1 MKSSVKFIIAIILI
15 LSSFNIEAQKTIS
28 ANAILQTAYKKAV
41 TENKNVFIIFHASW
55 CGWCKKLDASM
66 NDSLTKKYFE
76 ENYIVIHLTVLESPQ
91 NKKLENEGA
100 LELLTKY
107 KGEEAGLPFFV
118 ITDKSKKV
126 IGDSNAPDGNTGCPS
141 KKIEVDYFISLL
153 KKSSKINPAG
163 LEIIRTR
170 FRKNDL

>member
-1 MKSSVKFIIAIILI
+1 MKKVLSFFIFSIIISTSYAQNVPTAESI
-15 LSSFNIEAQKTIS
+15 LTA
-28 ANAILQTAYKKAV
+28 AYKKAT
-41 TENKNVFIIFHASW
+41 TEKKKVFIIFHASW

-66 NDSLTKKYFE
+66 NDSTTKKYFDD
-76 ENYIVIHLTVLESPQ
+76 NYIIVHLTVLESPQ

-118 ITDKSKKV
+118 ITDKTKKL
-126 IGDSNAPDGNTGCPS
+126 IGDSNAPEGNTGCPS
-141 KKIEVDYFISLL
+141 KKTEVDYFIGLL

-163 LEIIRTR
+163 LEIIRNR

>member
-1 MKSSVKFIIAIILI
+1 MKSSVKFIIASILF
-15 LSSFNIEAQKTIS
+15 LCSFDVEAQKTIS
-28 ANAILQTAYKKAV
+28 SYALLQTAYKRAA

-66 NDSLTKKYFE
+66 NDTLTKKYFE
-76 ENYIVIHLTVLESPQ
+76 KNFIVVHLTVLESPQ

-118 ITDKSKKV
+118 ITDKREKI

-141 KKIEVDYFISLL
+141 KEMEVDYFIRLL
-153 KKSSKINPAG
+153 KKSSKINSTG
-163 LEIIRTR
+163 LEIIRSR

>member
-1 MKSSVKFIIAIILI
+1 MKKLLSLFAFVIIITSGFAQTVPSAESIL
-15 LSSFNIEAQKTIS
+15 A
-28 ANAILQTAYKKAV
+28 AAYKKAT
-41 TENKNVFIIFHASW
+41 TEKKNVFIIFHASW

-66 NDSLTKKYFE
+66 NDSLTKNYFE

-118 ITDKSKKV
+118 ITDKKRKL
-126 IGDSNAPDGNTGCPS
+126 IGYSNAPEGNTGCPS
-141 KKIEVDYFISLL
+141 KKTEVDYFIGLL

-163 LEIIRTR
+163 LEIIRNR